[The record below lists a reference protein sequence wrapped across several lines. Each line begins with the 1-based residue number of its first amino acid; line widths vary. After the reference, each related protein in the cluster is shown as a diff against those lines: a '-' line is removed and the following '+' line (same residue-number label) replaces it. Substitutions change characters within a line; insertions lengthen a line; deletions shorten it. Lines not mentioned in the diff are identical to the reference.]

1 MYRCG
6 HTLLDT
12 AWIHQ
17 NVAEALHFLASGI
30 CRCAFTLL
38 LIRNVRHRVR
48 QSVLIKCGI
57 SQRFVIL
64 QLRFERICIYIYIY
78 RDTYIYLLM
87 CMYVCIYIY
96 FFAVHHA
103 ASKISYG
110 VGSEEPDSECR
121 SS

>member
-78 RDTYIYLLM
+78 RDVYIDVLM
-87 CMYVCIYIY
+87 YIIYIY
-96 FFAVHHA
+96 
-103 ASKISYG
+103 IYMY
-110 VGSEEPDSECR
+110 
-121 SS
+121 